1 MTKRWKNER
10 KDRAVRILAMGLN
23 DAEQS
28 FLQEYAGDR
37 AWELFISQSDLDGW
51 DHADH
56 EQYDLC
62 IVGQGGDDCDMDYLA
77 WLLKDAMTPSR
88 LILITSSC
96 SPLELKHLRKYRI
109 RYNLQRPVD
118 ALSFTHTIEKALIYN
133 EPWYVRI
140 GVFLRKVIG
149 W

>member
-1 MTKRWKNER
+1 MTKRWTTNR
-10 KDRAVRILAMGLN
+10 KDGAVRILAMGLN

-28 FLQEYAGDR
+28 FLREYASGR

-62 IVGQGGDDCDMDYLA
+62 IVGQGGDDSDMDYLA

-88 LILITSSC
+88 LILVTARC
-96 SPLELKHLRKYRI
+96 TPQELKHIRKYRI
-109 RYNLQRPVD
+109 RFILQRPLD
-118 ALSFTHTIEKALIYN
+118 AFEFTETIEKALIYN
-133 EPWYVRI
+133 KPWYVRI
-140 GVFLRKVIG
+140 GVFLRMVVG